1 MKLATMLLISSDPT
15 LVASVTETAGS
26 IDGFGVEVVEDVEAA
41 RPVLERK
48 DTVVVIYHLT
58 ERGTIKNVTW
68 LLQTIV
74 SDCPS
79 ISVMLVSDVHRPY
92 EARDLLRLGL
102 ADYQVRPLDL
112 NRLGYMVEMLAV
124 SARHECR
131 GARAAADLAVA
142 SESRREESR
151 SPGDVVSHDRTL
163 EQVRR
168 IAPHETTILLEGETG
183 TGKTRLARNI
193 HDLSPRRGKPFLVI
207 NCGALS
213 ASLIESEMFGHVR
226 GAFTGAD
233 ADRVGKFAA
242 AGGGTLF
249 LDEADSLPMSVQPKL
264 LRAVEERVF
273 EPVGSNR
280 SQPMQARLIA
290 ASNRPLEQEV
300 AAGRFRA
307 DLYYR
312 LNVGSFVIPPLRQ
325 RAEMIPALA
334 QEFLPEFAAK
344 TGLEVNGIAP
354 EALLCLLAHSWPG
367 NIRELRNVIERAVA
381 LCAGPLIQLDDL
393 PPSLH
398 RSSAPC
404 HGLNGPVTEVPGGI
418 PTMLPLPAAGTT
430 SLARS
435 KAAVESGVIA
445 EALQRNGGNRLKAA
459 AELGISRK
467 TLYQKLNKYGL
478 TGTA

>member
-1 MKLATMLLISSDPT
+1 
-15 LVASVTETAGS
+15 
-26 IDGFGVEVVEDVEAA
+26 
-41 RPVLERK
+41 
-48 DTVVVIYHLT
+48 LT
-58 ERGTIKNVTW
+58 ERGTIKDVTW
-68 LLQTIV
+68 LLQTIA
-74 SDCPS
+74 SDRPS
-79 ISVMLVSDVHRPY
+79 VSVMLVSDVHRPY

-131 GARAAADLAVA
+131 GARTAADSTVA
-142 SESRREESR
+142 SEPRRDESR
-151 SPGDVVSHDRTL
+151 STSAVTSHDRTL
-163 EQVRR
+163 DQVRR
-168 IAPHETTILLEGETG
+168 IAPQETTILLEGETG
-183 TGKTRLARNI
+183 TGKTRVARII

-233 ADRVGKFAA
+233 ADRLGKFAA

-249 LDEADSLPMSVQPKL
+249 LDEVDSLPMSVQPKL

-312 LNVGSFVIPPLRQ
+312 LNVASFVIPSLRQ
-325 RAEMIPALA
+325 RAEMIPTLV

-344 TGLEVNGIAP
+344 TGLQVDGIAP
-354 EALLCLLAHSWPG
+354 EALLCLLAHPWPG

-381 LCAGPLIQLDDL
+381 LCTGPLIQLDDL

-398 RSSAPC
+398 RSSAPGR
-404 HGLNGPVTEVPGGI
+404 GLNAPVAEEPGRI
-418 PTMLPLPAAGTT
+418 PTTLPLPAAGTT